1 MFKFDKTLTIGNIIV
16 VITLLGGFV
25 VTYYTSQVEMAI
37 FKTRTSETLMHH
49 NTEINE
55 IKDNIKILTI
65 SLDKLTT
72 SQTALNT
79 AMEVLLNDRKRN

>member
-1 MFKFDKTLTIGNIIV
+1 MFKFDKTLTIGNVIV

-37 FKTRTSETLMHH
+37 FKTRTSETLLHH